1 MSTVLTSDPP
11 WTALLRKY
19 RNELGLLIAIV
30 VVVAFTTAI
39 SSSYREKPLE
49 NLHEILRQTAVL
61 GIFALGAATVIIS
74 GGIDLSSGS
83 VIAFSATVCTS
94 IILLLVPVV
103 DGAPVTENVAKW
115 ILLTAIA
122 GSLIAALLIGTF
134 HAWLITVVGLPPFVA
149 TLASL
154 VGLRS
159 LARLL
164 IEDVT
169 RVAHHKLT
177 GNSQIY
183 IRDAFY
189 HSLGTTWWVPVLVF
203 ATLAAI
209 LALLLGKT
217 AIGRH
222 LYAMGGNEEAARL
235 SGIRTERLKWLAYCI
250 GTLTAA
256 VAGILHSSYISMA
269 EPVND
274 GLGFELS
281 AIAAAVVGGCSLMGG
296 IGTVSGVV
304 LGSLFLRVVIDSV
317 AKTFKQKPDIL
328 EGLVVGALVVLA
340 VAFNELRRAGGLKK
354 QFFPGVLGVVSVFVL
369 TLLTG
374 TITMVTSSQGK
385 VRNALVAAGSV
396 FVILLL
402 RLIAER
408 RAIRRVSER
417 STTAGHRSV

>member
-1 MSTVLTSDPP
+1 MT
-11 WTALLRKY
+11 TALEPESAWTSRLRKY
-19 RNELGLLIAIV
+19 RNEFGLVAAIA
-30 VVVAFTTAI
+30 VVVAFTTAL
-39 SSSYREKPLE
+39 SSSYRAKPWE
-49 NLHEILRQTAVL
+49 NAQEILRQTAIL

-83 VIAFSATVCTS
+83 VIAFSATICTS
-94 IILLLVPVV
+94 IILLLAPVV
-103 DGAPVTENVAKW
+103 DGSPDTENLAKW
-115 ILLTAIA
+115 ILLVAVL
-122 GSLIAALLIGTF
+122 GSLLAALLIGTF

-169 RVAHHKLT
+169 KFAHGKQT

-183 IRDAFY
+183 IRDEFY
-189 HSLGTTWWVPVLVF
+189 HTLGTTWWIPVAVF
-203 ATLAAI
+203 AVLAAA
-209 LALLLGKT
+209 LAVLLGKT
-217 AIGRH
+217 AAGRH

-235 SGIRTERLKWLAYCI
+235 SGVRTERLKWLAYCI
-250 GTLTAA
+250 GTVTAA

-281 AIAAAVVGGCSLMGG
+281 AIAAAVVGGCSLTGG
-296 IGTVSGVV
+296 IGTVSGVL

-317 AKTFKQKPDIL
+317 AKTFKQKPDVL
-328 EGLVVGALVVLA
+328 EGLVVGVLVVLA
-340 VAFNELRRAGGLKK
+340 VAFNELRRTGGLKK
-354 QFFPGVLGVVSVFVL
+354 RFFPGSLGVVSVVVL
-369 TLLTG
+369 ALLAG
-374 TITMVTSSQGK
+374 TITMVTTSQGK
-385 VRNALVAAGSV
+385 LRSALTAGASV
-396 FVILLL
+396 FLVLLL

-408 RAIRRVSER
+408 LAARR
-417 STTAGHRSV
+417 TTAG